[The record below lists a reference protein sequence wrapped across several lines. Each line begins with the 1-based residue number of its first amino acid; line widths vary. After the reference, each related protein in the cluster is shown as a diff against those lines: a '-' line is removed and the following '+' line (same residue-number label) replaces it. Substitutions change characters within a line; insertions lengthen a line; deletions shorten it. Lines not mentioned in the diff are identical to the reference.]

1 MVDTLHLWYLPV
13 AVGLG
18 ALHAL
23 EPGHAKTMIAA
34 YLIGTRGTK
43 RDALALGASA
53 AATHSLVVIGLAVAG
68 LWLGSQ
74 VVTGSALRW
83 LQLGSGL
90 LIIALGLWMLAR
102 RLRPRPHA
110 HHHEPDPIAVNGTFG
125 AGTLRIVDTP
135 EGERMRLSLPAAVP
149 GLAAQVAIARPG
161 GRSEKIDLVPEVGRP
176 GDYLSLLTP
185 DEPHEFQ
192 ASLTLTQGER
202 AERIA
207 FAMHE
212 PEGSQHGE
220 HEHEDDAAHAA
231 AHARDMPAYVQ
242 RGERPTLGQVM
253 AFGAAGG
260 LMPCP
265 ASVTVMLLALSV
277 GKAVLGF
284 IAVMCFSLGLAI
296 TMVGLGMAVV
306 YGAQRLADS
315 PRLSW
320 FSRHAP
326 AISAGAILLSGFASV
341 ALAARPPS

>member
-43 RDALALGASA
+43 RDALMLGVSA

-90 LIIALGLWMLAR
+90 LVIALGLWMLVR

-110 HHHEPDPIAVNGTFG
+110 HHHEPDPIAVEASFG

-135 EGERMRLSLPAAVP
+135 EGERMRLSLQAAVP
-149 GLAAQVAIARPG
+149 GLAARVAIARAG
-161 GRSEKIDLVPEVGRP
+161 GRSETIDLVPEVGRP
-176 GDYLSLLTP
+176 GDYLSVLTP
-185 DEPHEFQ
+185 DEPHEFH
-192 ASLTLTQGER
+192 ATLTFTQGER
-202 AERIA
+202 SERIA

-212 PEGSQHGE
+212 PAGHQHG
-220 HEHEDDAAHAA
+220 EHEDDAAHAA

-242 RGERPTLGQVM
+242 RGERPTLGQVV

-306 YGAQRLADS
+306 YGAQRLASS
-315 PRLSW
+315 PRLTW
-320 FSRHAP
+320 FSRRAP
-326 AISAGAILLSGFASV
+326 AISACAILLSGCASV